1 MAEQVVLY
9 LPSGDVSPV
18 YYGPIYEPGQD
29 ESRDP
34 RRDQEQLQ
42 AQEPQPV
49 SEPESQPVGEP
60 EPPLGTERTQSGHS
74 QDDEYDERDT
84 SQREMEL

>member
-9 LPSGDVSPV
+9 LPSGVVGPV

-34 RRDQEQLQ
+34 RQNQEQPQEQLQ
-42 AQEPQPV
+42 AQQ
-49 SEPESQPVGEP
+49 SQPETEP
-60 EPPLGTERTQSGHS
+60 EPPSGTEPTQPGHN
-74 QDDEYDERDT
+74 QDEYDERD
-84 SQREMEL
+84 SSHLDMEL